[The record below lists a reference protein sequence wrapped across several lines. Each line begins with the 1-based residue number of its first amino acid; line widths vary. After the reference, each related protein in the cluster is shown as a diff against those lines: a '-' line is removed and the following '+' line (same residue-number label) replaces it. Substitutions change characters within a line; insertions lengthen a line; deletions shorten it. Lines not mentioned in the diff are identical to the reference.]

1 MATPANEEKLL
12 DYAVQATAQQVDDH
26 CRQLRNVQR
35 ENSTADALRLHKQR
49 HLSISSHADGTV
61 TISVE
66 LPAETGE
73 LVRKALEMAQA
84 ELDAE
89 GVDSDEVPSVEE
101 ENLFTKQADALLHVV
116 HGFMSGGK
124 EKSNCTADHYQ
135 VMVHVDEDAL
145 RGEPDENSKS
155 DLPIETVRRLCC
167 DSAVVVVEE
176 DKNGNPMNVGRK
188 HRVVQPALKR
198 ALLARDKCCR
208 FPGCSHKKWLDAHHV
223 EHWADGGETSLENT
237 VLLCSKHHRLLHEG
251 NFQIKPG
258 PDGEWHFQ
266 NHLRS

>member
-1 MATPANEEKLL
+1 MANAGHSHCFQTESGSARRGDHFPVVTHQRLRVRVPRTVAGVRPAPGVEGVQLRSLSRVATPANEETLL
-12 DYAVQATAQQVDDH
+12 DYAAHATAQQVDDH

-35 ENSTADALRLHKQR
+35 EISTGDAERLHRQR
-49 HLSISSHADGTV
+49 YLSISSHADGTV

-73 LVRKALEMAQA
+73 LVRKALEMAQS
-84 ELDAE
+84 EMETD
-89 GVDSDEVPSVEE
+89 GINSDEVPSVGKESM
-101 ENLFTKQADALLHVV
+101 FAKQADALLH
-116 HGFMSGGK
+116 
-124 EKSNCTADHYQ
+124 
-135 VMVHVDEDAL
+135 
-145 RGEPDENSKS
+145 
-155 DLPIETVRRLCC
+155 
-167 DSAVVVVEE
+167 
-176 DKNGNPMNVGRK
+176 
-188 HRVVQPALKR
+188 VVQPALKR